1 MLNRGVKF
9 KGSCLAY
16 LPGYKLTFN
25 KVALSNDGEGY
36 ANIIVSK
43 KSYVEGILYFL
54 SEKQLQLLDLYEG
67 CPRHYERTPV
77 KIITLDAA
85 ESYDAI
91 TYKALNGMTK
101 PGLKPSHTYLEHLL
115 YAGQHF
121 LSKEYY
127 KKLKGTNCYEI

>member
-1 MLNRGVKF
+1 MLSRGVRF

-36 ANIIVSK
+36 ANIMAAK
-43 KSYVEGILYFL
+43 KGLVEGILYFL

-67 CPRHYERTPV
+67 CPRHYERIPV
-77 KIITLDAA
+77 KIYTVGAA
-85 ESYDAI
+85 EPYDAI
-91 TYKALNGMTK
+91 TYKALTEMTK
-101 PGLKPSHTYLEHLL
+101 PGLKPSQNYLNHLL

-127 KKLKGTNCYEI
+127 RKLKGTNCYEI